1 MVLVSVLVRNEEI
14 HSFFQKLSEGLP
26 SLTSKT
32 KMLSLDQSDEL
43 MIINDTV
50 LVEVNLTWITY
61 FGQEK
66 KLINVSPHQLFCL
79 LMVSERIPSTP
90 DLLPGFL

>member
-14 HSFFQKLSEGLP
+14 HSLFQKLSEGLP

-32 KMLSLDQSDEL
+32 KMLSLHQSDEL

-50 LVEVNLTWITY
+50 LVEVNLAWISY
-61 FGQEK
+61 LSLE
-66 KLINVSPHQLFCL
+66 LINV
-79 LMVSERIPSTP
+79 
-90 DLLPGFL
+90 